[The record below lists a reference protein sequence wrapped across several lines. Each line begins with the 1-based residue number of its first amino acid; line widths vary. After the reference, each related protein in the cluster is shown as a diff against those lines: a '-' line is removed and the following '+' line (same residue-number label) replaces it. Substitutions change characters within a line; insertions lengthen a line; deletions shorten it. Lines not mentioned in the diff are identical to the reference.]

1 MDISVWKK
9 AKKEQKMTFD
19 ELSQKSGV
27 PKRTL
32 EDVFSGRTQE
42 PRLSTI
48 EAIERALGINEKS
61 PTAQDAQPGVKIP
74 DSIKKVQL
82 AFFEGLDGLS
92 EESVQDVLK
101 YIEYVKAKEKE
112 KK

>member
-1 MDISVWKK
+1 MDIMELKK
-9 AKKEQKMTFD
+9 YLKEHKITYKMLA
-19 ELSQKSGV
+19 EKSGV
-27 PKRTL
+27 PESTIKNI
-32 EDVFSGRTQE
+32 FGGFTQN
-42 PRLSTI
+42 PRIDTI

-61 PTAQDAQPGVKIP
+61 PAAQEQPSVKIP